1 MLNHF
6 DIKQIEERGGSVESV
21 LREIEFFKNGFPYLK
36 IDAPATP
43 ERGIKQLKKE
53 EQDMAVQQFE
63 EFTGSVCKFVPASGA
78 ASRMFKELFDGLT
91 LLEKGEDIDPKS
103 SVNHFFERTDSYA
116 FYSDLIK
123 MSDFNAADRLSVIR
137 KTLSSPGLNYA
148 SMPKGLIKF
157 HKYTE
162 ETRTAFEE
170 HLVEAALYAKGKNG
184 IAKLIVTVSP
194 EHVTGFKSLFEEVRS
209 KYENR
214 YDVTY
219 DVIFTLQKP
228 STDTIAVDENNEP
241 FRKTDGSLL
250 FRPGGHGA
258 LIENLNDINDD
269 IVIIK
274 NIDNVVKEKLLSD
287 TIKWKKVLG
296 GVLLYYQ
303 EKIFNYINILDGEL
317 DSQITTEIKDFLER
331 EFCIKLPSVPDS
343 IFTEFLRAKLNRPL
357 RVCGM
362 VKNLGEPGG
371 GPYIVYDAD
380 GSTSLQI
387 LESAQLDMNNPVTAH
402 LMERATHFNPVDIVC
417 SFKDY
422 KGEKFDLNKFVDHE
436 TGFISYKSLEG
447 RILKAQELPGLWNG
461 AMSQWNTL
469 FVEVPVSIFNPVK
482 TIFDLLRPEHL
493 D

>member
-43 ERGIKQLKKE
+43 ERGIKQLKPE

-63 EFTGSVCKFVPASGA
+63 DFTGSVCKFVPASGA
-78 ASRMFKELFDGLT
+78 ASRMFKDLFDGLT
-91 LLEKGEDIDPKS
+91 QLEMGGAIEDKSPVRHFLEKAE
-103 SVNHFFERTDSYA
+103 NYA
-116 FYSDLIK
+116 FYNDLVNLP
-123 MSDFNAADRLSVIR
+123 DFNAFDRLSVIS
-137 KTLSSPGLNYA
+137 KTLSDSGLNYA
-148 SMPKGLIKF
+148 AMPKGLIKF
-157 HKYTE
+157 HKYPE

-184 IAKLIVTVSP
+184 ISKLVVTVSP
-194 EHVTGFKSLFEEVRS
+194 EHLSGFKSLFEDVRG
-209 KYENR
+209 KYEKR

-241 FRKTDGSLL
+241 FRKPDGSLL

-258 LIENLNDINDD
+258 LIENLNEINED

-296 GVLLYYQ
+296 GVLLSYQ
-303 EKIFNYINILDGEL
+303 KKLFNYINILDGEHN
-317 DSQITTEIKDFLER
+317 SQITDEIKDFLER
-331 EFCIKLPSVPDS
+331 DFCIKLPSVPDS

-371 GPYIVYDAD
+371 GPYIVFDAD

-387 LESAQLDMNNPVTAH
+387 LESAQLDTKNPQTVTM
-402 LMERATHFNPVDIVC
+402 MERATHFNPVDIVC

-422 KGEKFDLNKFVDHE
+422 NGEKFDLNKFVDHE
-436 TGFISYKSLEG
+436 TGFVSYKSLEG